1 MRRHATADTR
11 LQIHLQ
17 NAGPMTVLNV
27 AARDD
32 LRRGEYFEFLRFS
45 FHSGATIVIHERER
59 SSTNREPPGSRSRHL
74 GIKRNFLIVAWCRYG
89 CACRLFSR
97 KRVVLSRS
105 RLVVLQNMRPKMS
118 LFAGPRAARNTLCQ
132 HCRDTEDPMP
142 LALTKPD
149 LGHSS
154 SHVLPKSCG
163 GKPSSLCSK

>member
-1 MRRHATADTR
+1 MVSSPHCGERATSAGPLTDMRRHATADTR

-17 NAGPMTVLNV
+17 NAGPMTVLQCG
-27 AARDD
+27 ARDD

-59 SSTNREPPGSRSRHL
+59 SSTNRGPPGSRSRHL

-105 RLVVLQNMRPKMS
+105 RLVVLQNMRPKMRPIRRPARRSQHS
-118 LFAGPRAARNTLCQ
+118 LSSIVETLRIRCLS
-132 HCRDTEDPMP
+132 R
-142 LALTKPD
+142 
-149 LGHSS
+149 
-154 SHVLPKSCG
+154 
-163 GKPSSLCSK
+163 